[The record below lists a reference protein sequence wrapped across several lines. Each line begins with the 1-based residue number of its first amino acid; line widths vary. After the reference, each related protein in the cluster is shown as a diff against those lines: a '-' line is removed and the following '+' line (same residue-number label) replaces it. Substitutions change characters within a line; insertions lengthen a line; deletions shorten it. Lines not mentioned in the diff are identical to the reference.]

1 MTDRIAVLA
10 RFLAANLGWLVHR
23 SEIDE
28 FAGDVGDCAG
38 RLRGMVNG
46 PSEQRFLGPCGAEL
60 VEDITSIGED
70 GGEGIRTYRESVCEG
85 DVYGP
90 RGGRT
95 GRCRTCEAE
104 VAQVDR
110 RAWLDGE
117 VRAHA
122 FRAAEIAGAYGVNVK
137 TIRTWAARGQLL
149 EHGRDRDDHP
159 LFMVGDVLDLAAADA
174 ARRETN
180 RAKRERRLT
189 LANTQEDAA

>member
-10 RFLAANLGWLVHR
+10 RFLAANLGWMTHR
-23 SEIDE
+23 AEVDE
-28 FAGDVGDCAG
+28 FAGDVGDCAA
-38 RLRGMVNG
+38 RLRGLVNG
-46 PSEQRFLGPCGAEL
+46 PAEQKYLGPCGAEL
-60 VEDITSIGED
+60 GVTPYEDCD
-70 GGEGIRTYRESVCEG
+70 G

-95 GRCRTCEAE
+95 GRCRACGAE
-104 VAQVDR
+104 VAQANR
-110 RAWLDGE
+110 QAWLDGE

-122 FRAAEIAGAYGVNVK
+122 FRAAEIANAYGVNVK

-189 LANTQEDAA
+189 LANTEEDAA